1 MLRSLGLVLAL
12 VVLVGTLIVGNSV
25 EVRGDD
31 GPPSPKKVA
40 KAVKRAIAKQ
50 KRGLGDA
57 LADFKALAAEG
68 DRKDLEPTL
77 AVIQDTLGK
86 TDDSALQWV
95 LLGVIEEL
103 EIPDRYQYIRPMVR
117 DIPKGLT
124 GTGTLNSRAKAIR
137 LAGEF
142 AEKAAIDDPLDVLDR
157 PEVKFCRTAAQT
169 LAHFESLADTDEAKQ
184 ELVTELADRMVRLAK
199 SVDAR
204 KEDEAQRARYLVED
218 LTATLTRLTGRDAP
232 ESPGDWVPLAA
243 EWREAVAGD

>member
-1 MLRSLGLVLAL
+1 MLRSLGLVFAL
-12 VVLVGTLIVGNSV
+12 VVLVGTLIVGNSAD
-25 EVRGDD
+25 VRAAEGR
-31 GPPSPKKVA
+31 PSPKKVA

-57 LADFKALAAEG
+57 LADFKELAEEG
-68 DRKDLEPTL
+68 DRKSLEPTL
-77 AVIQDTLGK
+77 TVIQDTLGK

-103 EIPDRYQYIRPMVR
+103 EIPHRYQYIRPMVR

-124 GTGTLNSRAKAIR
+124 GTGTLNSRSKAIR

-142 AEKAAIDDPLDVLDR
+142 AEKAAIDDLLEVVDR

-169 LAHFESLADTDEAKQ
+169 LAHFEVLADTDSDKQ
-184 ELVTELADRMVRLAK
+184 QLVTELADRMVRLAK

-204 KEDEAQRARYLVED
+204 KEEEAQRARYLVED
-218 LTATLTRLTGRDAP
+218 LTATLTTLTGRDAP
-232 ESPGDWVPLAA
+232 ESPGDWPSVAQA
-243 EWREAVAGD
+243 WKDAVAGE